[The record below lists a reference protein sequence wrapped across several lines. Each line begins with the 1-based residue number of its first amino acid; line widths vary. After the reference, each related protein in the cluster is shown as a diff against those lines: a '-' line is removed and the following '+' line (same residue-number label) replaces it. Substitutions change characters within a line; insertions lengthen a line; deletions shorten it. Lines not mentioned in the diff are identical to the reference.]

1 MAVRELVFVVNPAS
15 GDGHGAELARLL
27 AARSPAHQV
36 CVLGGDLARFASAAL
51 LSGAALIA
59 CGGDGTVAATLEA
72 AYQAHARRPDLP
84 APAVGILPL
93 GTGNDLAR
101 ACGWPT
107 RTPRGA
113 QALDQALARL
123 RAAGAGRLDRWVVSG
138 PGWTRA
144 WYGYW
149 SVGID
154 ALIVARF
161 HRARLRHPG
170 LIRGR
175 LANRLVYAGLGA
187 CAGADPLGRRVALA
201 AAGLA
206 AIPSW
211 ASAVVVAS
219 ISSYAG
225 GVCLAGGQRPDDGR
239 AEVVA
244 LAHGVALGL
253 VTAGLRRPS
262 FLGAIAGATLRLA
275 RRARMQCDGEP
286 LHAPAGRYRLERVGE
301 VRVLRAGV

>member
-1 MAVRELVFVVNPAS
+1 MPVHELVFVVNPAS
-15 GDGHGAELARLL
+15 GDGRGAELARVL
-27 AARSPAHQV
+27 AARSPAERV
-36 CVLGGDLARFASAAL
+36 CLVGGDLAAFASAAL
-51 LSGAALIA
+51 ASGADMIA
-59 CGGDGTVAATLEA
+59 CGGDGTAAATLEA
-72 AYQAHARRPDLP
+72 AYQAHRRRPDLP

-101 ACGWPT
+101 SCGWPT
-107 RTPRGA
+107 RTPRGPQEVA
-113 QALDQALARL
+113 QALARL
-123 RAAGAGRLDRWVVSG
+123 RAAGAGQLDRWVVSG

-161 HRARLRHPG
+161 HRARSRHPG

-187 CAGADPLGRRVALA
+187 CAGADPLARQVSVA

-211 ASAVVVAS
+211 ASALVVAS
-219 ISSYAG
+219 IGSYAG
-225 GVCLAGGQRPDDGR
+225 GVRLASAQRPDDGR

-244 LAHGVALGL
+244 LAHGIALGL

-262 FLGAIAGATLRLA
+262 CLGAIGGGTLRLA
-275 RRARMQCDGEP
+275 RAARMQCDGEP
-286 LHAPAGRYRLERVGE
+286 LQAPAGRYRLERVGQ
-301 VRVLRAGV
+301 VRVLGAGV

>member
-1 MAVRELVFVVNPAS
+1 VVNPAS
-15 GDGHGAELARLL
+15 GDGRGAELARLL
-27 AARSPAHQV
+27 AAGRPAHQV
-36 CVLGGDLARFASAAL
+36 CLLGGDLAPFASAAL
-51 LSGAALIA
+51 ASGAALIA
-59 CGGDGTVAATLEA
+59 CGGDGTVNATLEA
-72 AYQAHARRPDLP
+72 AYQAHRRHPELP

-101 ACGWPT
+101 ACGWST
-107 RTPRGA
+107 RTPRGE
-113 QALDQALARL
+113 QEVEQVLARL
-123 RAAGAGRLDRWVVSG
+123 GAAGAGRLDRWVVSG

-154 ALIVARF
+154 ALIVSRF
-161 HRARLRHPG
+161 HRARSRHPG

-187 CAGADPLGRRVALA
+187 FACADPLGRRVGVA

-211 ASAVVVAS
+211 ASALVIAS
-219 ISSYAG
+219 IGSYAG
-225 GVCLAGGQRPDDGR
+225 GVRLAEGQRDDDGR

-262 FLGAIAGATLRLA
+262 CLGALSGGTLRLA
-275 RRARMQCDGEP
+275 RAARMQCDGEP

>member
-1 MAVRELVFVVNPAS
+1 MAVHELVFVVNPAS
-15 GDGHGAELARLL
+15 GDGRGAALARQL
-27 AARSPAHQV
+27 AARQPAHRV
-36 CVLGGDLARFASAAL
+36 CVLGGDLASFASAAL
-51 LSGAALIA
+51 ASGSAMIA
-59 CGGDGTVAATLEA
+59 CGGDGTVAATLDA
-72 AYQAHARRPDLP
+72 AYQAQARRPDLP
-84 APAVGILPL
+84 ISAVGILPL

-101 ACGWPT
+101 ACGWST
-107 RTPRGA
+107 RTPCTGPA
-113 QALDQALARL
+113 VDQALARL
-123 RAAGAGRLDRWVVSG
+123 RAASACRLDRWVVSG

-154 ALIVARF
+154 ALIVSRF
-161 HRARLRHPG
+161 HRARSRHPG

-187 CAGADPLGRRVALA
+187 CACSDPLSRRVGLVGH
-201 AAGLA
+201 GLA
-206 AIPSW
+206 PIPPW

-219 ISSYAG
+219 IGSYAG
-225 GVCLAGGQRPDDGR
+225 GVRLAGGQRHDDGR

-262 FLGAIAGATLRLA
+262 CLGSIDGGTLRLA
-275 RRARMQCDGEP
+275 RAARMQCDGEP
-286 LHAPAGRYRLERVGE
+286 LAAPAGRYRLEHVGE
-301 VRVLRAGV
+301 VRVLSAGV

>member
-1 MAVRELVFVVNPAS
+1 MVRELVFVVNPVS
-15 GDGHGAELARLL
+15 GDGHGAALARLL
-27 AARSPAHQV
+27 AEARPAPRV
-36 CVLGGDLARFASAAL
+36 SLLGGDLAAVADQACA
-51 LSGAALIA
+51 SGAALVA
-59 CGGDGTVAATLEA
+59 CGGDGTVAATLDA
-72 AYQAHARRPDLP
+72 AHQAHCRHPLLQP
-84 APAVGILPL
+84 PAVGILPL

-107 RTPRGA
+107 RSPRNA
-113 QALDQALARL
+113 ADLMQALHALRDAP
-123 RAAGAGRLDRWVVSG
+123 AGRLDRWVVAG
-138 PGWTRA
+138 PSWTRA

-161 HRARLRHPG
+161 HRARQRHPA
-170 LIRGR
+170 LIRG
-175 LANRLVYAGLGA
+175 LIANRLVYSCLGA
-187 CAGADPLGRRVALA
+187 CAQSTPLSSQVALA
-201 AAGLA
+201 APGLA

-211 ASAVVVAS
+211 ASALVVAS

-225 GVCLAGGQRPDDGR
+225 GVRLSAGGRDDDGR

-262 FLGAIAGATLRLA
+262 CLGSFSGGTLRLA
-275 RRARMQCDGEP
+275 RAGRMQCDGEP
-286 LHAPAGRYRLERVGE
+286 LAAPAGRYRCEHAGE
-301 VRVLRAGV
+301 VRVLRPGV

>member
-1 MAVRELVFVVNPAS
+1 MPV
-15 GDGHGAELARLL
+15 
-27 AARSPAHQV
+27 
-36 CVLGGDLARFASAAL
+36 
-51 LSGAALIA
+51 
-59 CGGDGTVAATLEA
+59 
-72 AYQAHARRPDLP
+72 
-84 APAVGILPL
+84 VGILPL

-107 RTPRGA
+107 RIPRGS
-113 QALDQALARL
+113 QAIDLALARL
-123 RAAGAGRLDRWVVSG
+123 AGAPAGRLDRWVVSG
-138 PGWTRA
+138 PNWTRA

-161 HRARLRHPG
+161 HRARCRHPR

-187 CAGADPLGRRVALA
+187 CASPDPLGRRVSVA
-201 AAGLA
+201 ATGLA
-206 AIPSW
+206 PIPDW

-219 ISSYAG
+219 IGSYAG
-225 GVCLAGGQRPDDGR
+225 GVRLAGGQRHDDGR

-262 FLGAIAGATLRLA
+262 RLGTIAGGTLRLA
-275 RRARMQCDGEP
+275 RAARMQCDGEP
-286 LHAPAGRYRLERVGE
+286 LQAPAGRYRLERVGE

>member
-1 MAVRELVFVVNPAS
+1 MAVHELVFVVNPAS
-15 GDGHGAELARLL
+15 GDGHGAALARLL
-27 AARSPAHQV
+27 AARGPAHRV
-36 CVLGGDLARFASAAL
+36 CVLGGDLATFASAAL
-51 LSGAALIA
+51 ANGSAMIA
-59 CGGDGTVAATLEA
+59 CGGDGTVAATFEA
-72 AYQAHARRPDLP
+72 AYQAHQRHPQLP

-107 RTPRGA
+107 RTPHSA
-113 QALDQALARL
+113 QAVDQALERL
-123 RAAGAGRLDRWVVSG
+123 RRAGAGRLDRWVVSG

-161 HRARLRHPG
+161 QRARSRHPL

-187 CAGADPLGRRVALA
+187 CAPADPLSRRVAVA

-219 ISSYAG
+219 IGSYAG
-225 GVCLAGGQRPDDGR
+225 GVRLADGQRHDDGR

-262 FLGAIAGATLRLA
+262 CLGSLSGGTLRLA
-275 RRARMQCDGEP
+275 RAARMQCDGEP
-286 LHAPAGRYRLERVGE
+286 LAAPAGRYRLERVGE
-301 VRVLRAGV
+301 VRVLSAGV